1 MFSLLNKDNV
11 LDAQST
17 FVSLSLFNVLQM
29 PLSMLPINIS
39 NLIQANVA
47 FNRISN
53 FLLKEELAPEDISH
67 SKNEGIYI

>member
-11 LDAQST
+11 LDAKST

-53 FLLKEELAPEDISH
+53 FLLKKELAPEDISH
-67 SKNEGIYI
+67 SKNEGI